1 MDLDFESLSLR
12 EFIQIQNELT
22 AAMTRRF
29 QRKMAL
35 GFSDVVG
42 STEYFGRFGDA
53 AGRALQQRHIDLLQ
67 KAIDGAGR
75 IVDTAGDG
83 AFVCFASMDS
93 AATTFIQLERAIDR
107 DNALRPAEQHL
118 SIRVGLHFG
127 AVLADGEV
135 VSGDAVN
142 VCARIAATAAPR
154 EIRVSR
160 EVFLELAVP
169 FRISCRSLPPVT
181 LKGVPAALNLM
192 TLDWFDPKVFP
203 TVVRIHETGK
213 KFELPNQ
220 PTITFG
226 RLAELDAGGTKANDI
241 VLTLP
246 NGLSERISRWHFE
259 LRRQPDGIVLRSLS
273 DSPTVVDG
281 NEVPNRCEAPIRSG
295 SVVTL
300 SGVMTLTFMRSD
312 AGDCFQQTIPT
323 EEVSGAVLGKR

>member
-12 EFIQIQNELT
+12 ELIRIQNDLT

-67 KAIDGAGR
+67 RAITDAGR

-83 AFVCFASMDS
+83 AFVCFPSMDV
-93 AATTFIQLERAIDR
+93 AAMAFMQLARSIEK
-107 DNALRPAEQHL
+107 DNALHPAEQHL
-118 SIRVGLHFG
+118 SIRVGSHFG

-142 VCARIAATAAPR
+142 VCARIAASSAPR
-154 EIRVSR
+154 EVRLSR
-160 EVFLELAVP
+160 EAFLELSAP
-169 FRISCRSLPPVT
+169 FRVLCRPLPPVT
-181 LKGVPAALNLM
+181 LKGVPAPVNLM
-192 TLDWFDPKVFP
+192 TLDWLDPKVFP
-203 TVVRIHETGK
+203 TVVRVHETGQEI
-213 KFELPNQ
+213 ELPNQ

-226 RLAELDAGGTKANDI
+226 RLDEVHADGTKANDI

-246 NGLSERISRWHFE
+246 GGQSERISRWHFE
-259 LRRQPDGIVLRSLS
+259 LRRKPDGIVLRSLS

-281 NEVPNRCEAPIRSG
+281 QEVPNRGEAPVRSG

-300 SGVMTLTFMRSD
+300 AGVMTLTFLRN
-312 AGDCFQQTIPT
+312 APGDRYQQTVFT
-323 EEVSGAVLGKR
+323 